1 MHTWSRTPSPIR
13 CSTPGIGSKAL
24 SAVIRAELP
33 QDIPAI
39 REVNKSA
46 FGGTQE
52 VNIVDALRRS
62 CPDLISLVA
71 ILEERVVG
79 HILFSPVVIESSNG
93 AVPGMGLGPLAVLL
107 DFQNRGI
114 GAQLVRAG
122 LGLVQG
128 TSCPFVI
135 VLGHPD
141 YYPRFGFER
150 ASAHGVQSQWSQ
162 VPDEAFL
169 LLVLDKPAMQGV
181 SGTAFY
187 RQEFEGSA

>member
-1 MHTWSRTPSPIR
+1 M
-13 CSTPGIGSKAL
+13 
-24 SAVIRAELP
+24 RAELP

-93 AVPGMGLGPLAVLL
+93 AVPGMGLGPLAVLPE
-107 DFQNRGI
+107 FQNQGI
-114 GAQLVRAG
+114 GAAVDARWIGTCAG
-122 LGLVQG
+122 HLL
-128 TSCPFVI
+128 PFVI

-141 YYPRFGFER
+141 YYPRFGFEC
-150 ASAHGVQSQWSQ
+150 ASAHGVQSRWSQ

-169 LLVLDKPAMQGV
+169 LLVLDEPAMQGV
-181 SGTAFY
+181 SGTALY
-187 RQEFEGSA
+187 RQEFEESA